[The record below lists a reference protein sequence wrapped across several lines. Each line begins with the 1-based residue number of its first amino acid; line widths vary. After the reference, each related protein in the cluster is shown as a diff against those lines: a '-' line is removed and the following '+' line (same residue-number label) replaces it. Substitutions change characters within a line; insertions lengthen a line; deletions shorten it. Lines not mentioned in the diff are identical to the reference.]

1 MFMAAAS
8 FAAVFTVIDAV
19 GAFGA
24 QAVQHGARGLDAEAV
39 RAFEVLRQLVEHMA
53 FERAGCAA
61 LKADELAV
69 RGGLGAARPHRR

>member
-8 FAAVFTVIDAV
+8 LAGVVTMLDAV

-39 RAFEVLRQLVEHMA
+39 RAFEVLRRDQV
-53 FERAGCAA
+53 AA
-61 LKADELAV
+61 D
-69 RGGLGAARPHRR
+69 AAREQQCELFEVFHGDASFF